1 MSATLAQ
8 QLRLATYK
16 NALIKKRKRKESVWE
31 MLRELRSAPAP
42 LADCSRAAPDAF
54 SSAAEPI
61 YYVGVLCMMQAAIP
75 PVSVPPV
82 PSFEPVRAPSR

>member
-31 MLRELRSAPAP
+31 MLRAPAP
-42 LADCSRAAPDAF
+42 SPIARGLPLTRSRVLQSRSTTWECSA
-54 SSAAEPI
+54 
-61 YYVGVLCMMQAAIP
+61 
-75 PVSVPPV
+75 
-82 PSFEPVRAPSR
+82 

>member
-31 MLRELRSAPAP
+31 MLRALRSMAPSPIA
-42 LADCSRAAPDAF
+42 RAAPDAF
-54 SSAAEPI
+54 SRAAEPI

>member
-31 MLRELRSAPAP
+31 RLRELRSTPCP
-42 LADCSRAAPDAF
+42 SPMLAGCP
-54 SSAAEPI
+54 
-61 YYVGVLCMMQAAIP
+61 
-75 PVSVPPV
+75 
-82 PSFEPVRAPSR
+82 

>member
-31 MLRELRSAPAP
+31 MLRALRSSP

-54 SSAAEPI
+54 SRAAEPI